1 MQALILAAGTGSRLR
16 PYTNEVPKCM
26 VKADGVPM
34 IKRAFDAI
42 LEAGIRKIV
51 VGLGYKAAVLKN
63 YLDETFYY
71 EIQNGLEINYV
82 ENPDFEK
89 TNNIYSLYLAKD
101 FFCRDD
107 TILLESDLVYDKKI
121 IGDLKNDNGPNMA
134 VVSKFESWMDGTVT
148 KLDRNGNITEFILKK
163 NQKDEERQEYYKTVN
178 IYKFSKDFINKF
190 YLPFLEAFMKV
201 YGKNEYY
208 ETSLEIL
215 AKFSP
220 TLLKGF
226 KVNPELWH
234 EIDNPDDLKAAE
246 KKIENFTI
254 ACKEKQMR

>member
-26 VKADGVPM
+26 VKVDGVPM
-34 IKRAFDAI
+34 IRRAIEAI

-51 VGLGYKAAVLKN
+51 VGLGYKAEVLKN
-63 YLDETFYY
+63 YLDETFSD
-71 EIQNGLEINYV
+71 EIKNGLEISYV
-82 ENPDFEK
+82 GNPDFEK

-101 FFCRDD
+101 FFSRDD
-107 TILLESDLVYDKKI
+107 TILLESDLVYNKKI
-121 IGDLKNDNGPNMA
+121 IEDLKNDDAPNMA

-148 KLDRNGNITEFILKK
+148 KLDGNGNITEFILKK

-226 KVNPELWH
+226 KVSPETWH
-234 EIDNPDDLKAAE
+234 EVDNPDDLKAAG
-246 KKIENFTI
+246 KKIENFTL